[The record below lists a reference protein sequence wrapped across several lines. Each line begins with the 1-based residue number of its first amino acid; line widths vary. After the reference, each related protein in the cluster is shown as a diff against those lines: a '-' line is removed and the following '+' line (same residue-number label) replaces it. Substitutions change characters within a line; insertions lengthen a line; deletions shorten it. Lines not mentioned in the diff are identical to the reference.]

1 MSDVLVDLHGVT
13 RTYKLGSETI
23 HALYKVD
30 FKVKTGDYVA
40 ITGASGSGKSTLIN
54 MIGGLDTP
62 TTGTVTVDKHNLSRL
77 NDDSLSAY
85 RNQYVGFVFQSFH
98 LQPHDTILENVITP
112 LILSGIKPEER
123 KRRATQ
129 SLQLVGLGN
138 RLNHK
143 PTELSSGQQQLAAI
157 ARALVTNPQVLIAD
171 EPTGNLD
178 SVHGGEVYQILQKVN
193 DSGTTLL
200 VVTHDVNMAHLA
212 KRIVQMSDGKLT
224 ELSG

>member
-1 MSDVLVDLHGVT
+1 MAEALIDLRGVT

-23 HALYKVD
+23 HAVNKVD
-30 FKVKTGDYVA
+30 FKVMPGDYVA
-40 ITGASGSGKSTLIN
+40 ITGASGSGKSTLLNI
-54 MIGGLDTP
+54 IGGLDTP
-62 TTGTVTVDKHNLSRL
+62 TSGTVTVDKHNLSHL

-85 RNQYVGFVFQSFH
+85 RNQYIGFVFQSFH
-98 LQPHDTILENVITP
+98 LQPNDTILENVMMP
-112 LILSGIKPEER
+112 LILSGVKPEER
-123 KRRATQ
+123 KRRATH

-157 ARALVTNPQVLIAD
+157 ARALITNPQMLIAD

-178 SVHGGEVYQILQKVN
+178 SVHGGEVYQILQKIN